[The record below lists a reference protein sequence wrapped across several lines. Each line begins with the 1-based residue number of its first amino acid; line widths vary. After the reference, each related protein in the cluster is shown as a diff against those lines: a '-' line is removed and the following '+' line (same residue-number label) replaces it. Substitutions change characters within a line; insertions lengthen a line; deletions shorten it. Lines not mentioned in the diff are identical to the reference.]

1 MKSARR
7 GRRKSLDKV
16 KRLRSTTRMKKITFK
31 DIVASVRKTGGRPT
45 TAFVPKKQKA
55 KQDRNSW
62 KRELE

>member
-1 MKSARR
+1 MRSARKTK
-7 GRRKSLDKV
+7 RKSLDNG

-31 DIVASVRKTGGRPT
+31 EIVASVRKTGGRPS

-62 KRELE
+62 KRDLE